1 MRPASWALIGAPGC
15 GKTTV
20 VHALGGKLP
29 GSARADRPQCAT
41 VSIED
46 PQLLELA
53 RIEDAQ
59 SIVRIQGELWDIPP
73 FVGMP
78 GRAAATSLDGAR
90 AAEGLLLVARAQAPS
105 VVREA
110 TDSLDAVWDELR
122 LLDRIVVEGRLDR
135 LRSDEKRSRK
145 DPEGTAREGALL
157 ERCLAALA
165 EADAPSPSTE
175 DRAAAGAYGLFTFK
189 PAIGVVNLETEGLSV
204 HADAWRLPL
213 VQFPAGA
220 EAEILDLPE
229 AEQGAYREALGRA
242 PGVAP
247 AVWPFLHD
255 ALGRMRF
262 YTASRKETR
271 AWSIR
276 KGATALE
283 AAGAIHSDLARGFVR
298 AEWVPRESFLKVGG
312 WDAAKRAGAVR
323 LVSRDH
329 VLADGDILHIH
340 FSV

>member
-1 MRPASWALIGAPGC
+1 MSL
-15 GKTTV
+15 
-20 VHALGGKLP
+20 
-29 GSARADRPQCAT
+29 
-41 VSIED
+41 ED

-59 SIVRIQGELWDIPP
+59 SIVRIQGELWDIPS

-78 GRAAATSLDGAR
+78 GKAATTSLVAAR
-90 AAEGLLLVARAQAPS
+90 AAEGLLLVARAQDPS
-105 VVREA
+105 AVREA
-110 TDSLDAVWDELR
+110 TAALDAVWDELR
-122 LLDRIVVEGRLDR
+122 LLDRIVMDGRLQK
-135 LRSDEKRSRK
+135 LRADDKRARK

-157 ERCLAALA
+157 ERCLAAVGS
-165 EADAPSPSTE
+165 EAGAGALTE
-175 DRAAAGAYGLFTFK
+175 GDRAAAGAYGLFTSK
-189 PAIGVVNLETEGLSV
+189 PAIGVLNLETEGLSV

-213 VQFPAGA
+213 AQFPAGA

-229 AEQGAYREALGRA
+229 EEQAAYRSALGRA
-242 PGVAP
+242 PGVGS
-247 AVWPFLHD
+247 AVWPFLHE

-262 YTASRKETR
+262 FTASRKETR
-271 AWSIR
+271 SWSVR

-298 AEWVPRESFLKVGG
+298 AEWVPRESFVKLKG
-312 WDAAKRAGAVR
+312 WEAAKRAGAVR

-329 VLADGDILHIH
+329 VLADGDILHSH